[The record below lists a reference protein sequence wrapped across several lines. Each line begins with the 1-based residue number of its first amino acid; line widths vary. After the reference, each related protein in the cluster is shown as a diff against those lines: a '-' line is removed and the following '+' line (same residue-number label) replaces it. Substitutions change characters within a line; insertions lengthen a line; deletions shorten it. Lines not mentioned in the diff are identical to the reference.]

1 MARQWVR
8 AQGLVVA
15 LTVTASLSL
24 GAAAQAPESWKVA
37 GGTVVINC
45 PFTVGG
51 SFDAKGT
58 AIQGQLSTDAAQPAA
73 LTGELSVDLSSLDT
87 GIDLR
92 NTHFRERYLEV
103 GKGPG
108 FDKAVLKNIVLDR
121 GPVSQVK
128 GAVRFTASLTV
139 HGVTKSVSGD
149 ATLQPSTAGVRVEAT
164 FPVHLPDFDIA
175 KPRYL
180 GVGVKDDV
188 RVRVAFEAGRQTGGR

>member
-1 MARQWVR
+1 MTRPWIQM
-8 AQGLVVA
+8 
-15 LTVTASLSL
+15 
-24 GAAAQAPESWKVA
+24 QAIAIAITLAISVSVGTTTQTPESWKVA
-37 GGTVVINC
+37 GGTVVVNC

-58 AIQGQLSTDAAQPAA
+58 AIQGQLSADATQPSM

-92 NTHFRERYLEV
+92 NTHFRDRYLEV

-108 FDKAVLKNIVLDR
+108 FDKAVLKSIVLDR
-121 GPVSQVK
+121 GPASQLK
-128 GAVRFTASLTV
+128 GAVKFTASLTV
-139 HGVTKSVSGD
+139 HGVTKPVSGD
-149 ATLQPSTAGVRVEAT
+149 ATLRPSSAGVRVDAT
-164 FPVHLPDFDIA
+164 FSVHLPDFDIA

-188 RVRVAFEAGRQTGGR
+188 RVRVAFEASRQPAGR